1 MTEQPIQIQI
11 EGRVG
16 VLTFN
21 RPRVMNAFNSHL
33 VSEVDQAMQEFM
45 SNDRVN
51 SIVVNGVGRCFSAGF
66 DMKETASKNISSL
79 EEWREVITKDFDFI
93 SQFWNAAKPTVAAAH
108 GFCLGGGFEVLL
120 ACDLSIAGASTKLGS
135 PEVMFGSGIVAMF
148 APWVTGP
155 KQAKELCLTGNS
167 ELSAQRCYDMGIL
180 NRVAEDGKELECA
193 LDLAGQ
199 IATASASSV
208 QMTKRAIN
216 RSYELANMKEALLQA
231 METEISIEAD
241 ESPERA
247 TFNNIRNEQGVKAAI
262 EWRKNLQT

>member
-1 MTEQPIQIQI
+1 MTEHPIEIHT

-33 VSEVDQAMQEFM
+33 MTEVELAMQEFM
-45 SNDRVN
+45 SNDRIN
-51 SIVVNGVGRCFSAGF
+51 SIVINGAGRCFSAGF
-66 DMKETASKNISSL
+66 DMKETASKNISSA
-79 EEWREVITKDFDFI
+79 EEWREVITKDFEFI
-93 SQFWNAAKPTVAAAH
+93 SQFWNAPKPTVAAAH
-108 GFCLGGGFEVLL
+108 GFCLGGAFELLL
-120 ACDLSIAGASTKLGS
+120 ACDLSVAGASTKLGA

-199 IATASASSV
+199 IAAASACSV
-208 QMTKRAIN
+208 QKTKRAIN

-231 METEISIEAD
+231 MEIEIAIEAN
-241 ESPERA
+241 ESSER
-247 TFNNIRNEQGVKAAI
+247 TEFNKIRNEQGVKAAI
-262 EWRKNLQT
+262 EWRKNLLT